1 MIGIFSIPPPRRQ
14 HFREKFLGCLFIS
27 KVPMEVGA
35 TQSFDASYAPGRKA
49 CKHCIFTSQTHKL
62 NVLRLNS
69 DFLYGCMAN

>member
-1 MIGIFSIPPPRRQ
+1 MMIGIFSIPPPRRQ
-14 HFREKFLGCLFIS
+14 HFREKFLGRLFIS

-35 TQSFDASYAPGRKA
+35 PQSFDASYAPGRKA
-49 CKHCIFTSQTHKL
+49 HKL